1 MMANKLKPD
10 PQKAI
15 EWLLWLNAGEK
26 MYLEHISSQGA
37 ARPKGRFYQG
47 NEAASATHFVAG
59 NNGDDFQRNL
69 HFVPNSEF
77 LEGSRTKA
85 NLKAVRFLHVD
96 LDCKDYPGTEHEQ
109 FNKITEL
116 LCEQKTRPKGVPPPT
131 TIWFTG
137 GGIQGLWRLAEPIDI
152 EEAEELNRSLLVA
165 LQGGAGTHDAGR
177 LLRLPWTTNWLNDKK
192 RAAGRQP
199 KLAHPLEPLNTNSPP
214 VSYSVADFQI
224 KRVKREELSHS
235 GPVSSKVTIPEFEA
249 LPLPENLSDIVPD
262 DPIWLEA
269 ILSGNIP
276 PGKSYVS
283 RSEFVIATV
292 VWLLSKGVEPGYV
305 LSIITHPDLG
315 ISSHVLDNSSP
326 VKYGRRQVE
335 RGFVLLETSRGG
347 WPIVND
353 EGFPISNLPENIRYA
368 FCQIGVDAQRNMF
381 TQADEVT
388 GYQLEERDL
397 NEIADILCS
406 AFSRELKF
414 GANPAAIKR
423 ELLAIAHENQ
433 YHPVIDYLDGL
444 EWDGVQRID
453 RWLIDYCGSG
463 DTELNCEFGSKFLVA
478 GVRRI
483 KQPGVKFDTMLVL
496 EGAQG
501 AGKSQMAAML
511 AIRDEWFCGSLDLK
525 SDDKTK
531 AEMLARA
538 WIVECPELD
547 GLNKTNS
554 QNLKKFLS
562 TPIDIF
568 RRAYARDPTAFR
580 RHCIILGTTNEGNYL
595 RDLTGNRRIWPVE
608 VGKFDLTRFAA
619 DVDQLWAEAVVRERE
634 GTSIVLSKHLWG
646 EASRIQGY
654 RMVEDDFAEVLA
666 DNFTD
671 RTGKVSMD
679 SIKLLLHLD
688 SQRMSP
694 NDARRIKSAMQDLG
708 WEFNS
713 HRLHN
718 LAGEDQR
725 PRKGF
730 ARGVED
736 ERTIE
741 LVAIQ
746 KLGGMAVLETLKGST
761 HIPF

>member
-1 MMANKLKPD
+1 MSSSLKPN

-15 EWLLWLNAGEK
+15 EWLHWLTAGEK

-37 ARPKGRFYQG
+37 ARPTGKFYQG
-47 NEAASATHFVAG
+47 NEAASAARFVAG
-59 NNGDDFQRNL
+59 NNGDDFQRNM
-69 HFVPNSEF
+69 HFVPNAEF
-77 LEGSRTKA
+77 LDGPRTKA

-96 LDCKDYPGTEHEQ
+96 LDCKDYPGTEDEQ

-116 LCEQKTRPKGVPPPT
+116 LLDAKTRPKGIPPPT
-131 TIWFTG
+131 SVWFSG
-137 GGIQGLWRLAEPIDI
+137 GGIQGVWRLEEPIEI
-152 EEAEELNRSLLVA
+152 EEAEELNRSLLIT
-165 LQGGAGTHDAGR
+165 LQGGLGTHDAGR

-192 RAAGRQP
+192 RAAGREP
-199 KLAHPLEPLNTNSPP
+199 KVAFPLEPLGTNSPP
-214 VSYSVADFQI
+214 ISYSMLDFQI
-224 KRVKREELSHS
+224 KRVKQEVNSKS
-235 GPVSSKVTIPEFEA
+235 GLVSSQVTILEFEA
-249 LPLPENLSDIVPD
+249 LQLPENINEIVPD
-262 DPIWLEA
+262 DPVWLEA
-269 ILSGNIP
+269 ILSGKYP
-276 PGKSYVS
+276 PGKNYDS
-283 RSEFVIATV
+283 RSEFVIAAV

-305 LSIITHPDLG
+305 LSIIIHPDLG
-315 ISSHVLDNSSP
+315 ISGHVLDNPNP

-335 RGFVLLETSRGG
+335 RGFLLLEMSRRG

-353 EGFPISNLPENIRYA
+353 EGLPINNLPENTRYA
-368 FCQIGVDAQRNMF
+368 LCQFGVDARRNMF

-388 GYQLEERDL
+388 GYQLDGRDL
-397 NEIADILCS
+397 NEIVDILCS

-444 EWDGVQRID
+444 EWDGVQRLD
-453 RWLIDYCGSG
+453 RWLIDYCGSA

-496 EGAQG
+496 EGVQG
-501 AGKSQMAAML
+501 AGKSQMAAKL
-511 AIRDEWFCGSLDLK
+511 AIQDEWFCGSLDLK

-531 AEMLARA
+531 SEMLARA

-568 RRAYARDPTAFR
+568 RRPYARDPTAFR
-580 RHCIILGTTNEGNYL
+580 RHCIILGTTNENNYL

-608 VGKFDLTRFAA
+608 VGEFDLMRFAT
-619 DVDQLWAEAVVRERE
+619 DVDQLWAEAVVRERA
-634 GTSIVLSKHLWG
+634 GASIVLSKHLWS

-671 RTGKVSMD
+671 RTGRVSMD

-688 SQRMSP
+688 SQRISP
-694 NDARRIKSAMQDLG
+694 SDARRIKSAMSSLG
-708 WEFNS
+708 WEYGT
-713 HRLHN
+713 HRLHD
-718 LAGEDQR
+718 LAGQDQR

-730 ARGVED
+730 ARSSENDVGK
-736 ERTIE
+736 E
-741 LVAIQ
+741 LVASQ
-746 KLGGMAVLETLKGST
+746 EGAGAVVLKPHRGQSD
-761 HIPF
+761 IPF

>member
-1 MMANKLKPD
+1 MLKNLKPS

-15 EWLLWLNAGEK
+15 EWLQWLNAGEK
-26 MYLEHISSQGA
+26 IYLEHISSQGA
-37 ARPKGRFYQG
+37 ARPKGKFYQG
-47 NEAASATHFVAG
+47 NEAASAARFVAA
-59 NNGDDFQRNL
+59 NNSDELQRNL
-69 HFVPNSEF
+69 HFVPNGEF
-77 LEGSRTKA
+77 LEGKRIKA

-96 LDCKDYPGTEHEQ
+96 LDCKDYPGTEDEQ
-109 FNKITEL
+109 SNKIIGL
-116 LCEQKTRPKGVPPPT
+116 LIEQKVRPKGIPHPT

-137 GGIQGLWRLAEPIDI
+137 GGYQALWRLAESIDI
-152 EEAEELNRSLLVA
+152 EEAEELNRSLLIA

-177 LLRLPWTTNWLNDKK
+177 LLRLPWTKNWLNDKK
-192 RAAGRQP
+192 RAAGREP
-199 KLAHPLEPLNTNSPP
+199 KLAFPLDPLNTNSPP
-214 VSYSVADFQI
+214 VSYKVADFTI
-224 KRVKREELSHS
+224 RRVKKEANSRS
-235 GPVSSKVTIPEFEA
+235 GPVSSQVAVPDFDA
-249 LPLPENLSDIVPD
+249 LPLPENLNDIVPD
-262 DPIWLEA
+262 NPVWFEA
-269 ILSGNIP
+269 ILSGENP
-276 PGKSYVS
+276 PDKNYDS
-283 RSEFVIATV
+283 RSELVFGAVL
-292 VWLLSKGVEPGYV
+292 WLLSKDVEPGYV

-315 ISSHVLDNSSP
+315 ISGHVLDDPNP
-326 VKYGRRQVE
+326 AKYGRRQVE
-335 RGFVLLETSRGG
+335 RGLAKLEMDRGG

-353 EGFPISNLPENIRYA
+353 EGYPIASMPENIRYA
-368 FCQIGVDAQRNMF
+368 FFQVGVDAQRNMF

-388 GYQLEERDL
+388 GYQLDGRDL

-414 GANPAAIKR
+414 GAVPAAIKR
-423 ELLAIAHENQ
+423 ELLAIAHERQ

-444 EWDGVQRID
+444 EWDGVERID
-453 RWLIDYCGSG
+453 RWLADYCGAA
-463 DTELNCEFGSKFLVA
+463 DTELNNEFGSKFLVA

-483 KQPGVKFDTMLVL
+483 KKPGVKFDTMLVL

-511 AIRDEWFCGSLDLK
+511 AVRDEWFCGSLDLK

-568 RRAYARDPTAFR
+568 RRAYARDATDFR

-608 VGKFDLTRFAA
+608 VGKFDLKRFAT

-634 GTSIVLSKHLWG
+634 GASIVLSKHLWN
-646 EASRIQGY
+646 EASRVQGD
-654 RMVEDDFAEVLA
+654 RMVEDDFAEVLT
-666 DNFTD
+666 DNFAE

-688 SQRMSP
+688 TQRMSP
-694 NDARRIKSAMQDLG
+694 SDARRIKSAMHGLG
-708 WEFNS
+708 WEYGT
-713 HRLHN
+713 HRLHD
-718 LAGEDQR
+718 LSGGDQR

-730 ARGVED
+730 VCGSEN
-736 ERTIE
+736 ERSIE
-741 LVAIQ
+741 LSAAQ
-746 KLGGMAVLETLKGST
+746 KQGGIAVLETLRGLKDT
-761 HIPF
+761 PF

>member
-1 MMANKLKPD
+1 MSNSLKQN

-15 EWLLWLNAGEK
+15 EWLCWLNAGEK

-37 ARPKGRFYQG
+37 SRPKGKFYEG
-47 NEAASATHFVAG
+47 SETASAARFVAG
-59 NNGDDFQRNL
+59 NNGDDYQRNL
-69 HFVPNSEF
+69 HFVPNAEF
-77 LEGSRTKA
+77 LDGPRTKA

-96 LDCKDYPGTEHEQ
+96 LDCKDYPGTENEQ
-109 FNKITEL
+109 SNKIIGL
-116 LCEQKTRPKGVPPPT
+116 LYEKKMRPKGIPHPT

-137 GGIQGLWRLAEPIDI
+137 GGYQALWRLAEPVDID
-152 EEAEELNRSLLVA
+152 EAEELNRSLLAA

-192 RAAGRQP
+192 RAAGREP
-199 KLAHPLEPLNTNSPP
+199 MLAHPLDPVNTNSPP

-224 KRVKREELSHS
+224 KRVKQEANPYP
-235 GPVSSKVTIPEFEA
+235 GTVSSLVAIPEYEA
-249 LPLPENLSDIVPD
+249 LPLPENLNDVVPD
-262 DPIWLEA
+262 DPVWLEA
-269 ILSGNIP
+269 ILSGKSP
-276 PGKSYVS
+276 TGKKYGS
-283 RSEFVIATV
+283 RSEFVIAAV
-292 VWLLSKGVEPGYV
+292 VWLLGKGVEPGYV

-315 ISSHVLDNSSP
+315 ISGHVLDNPNP

-347 WPIVND
+347 WPVVND
-353 EGFPISNLPENIRYA
+353 EGFPIGNLPENIRYA
-368 FCQIGVDAQRNMF
+368 LCKLGVDALRNLF
-381 TQADEVT
+381 TQADEVS
-388 GYQLEERDL
+388 GYQLDGRDL

-406 AFSRELKF
+406 GFSRELKY
-414 GANPAAIKR
+414 GASPAAIKR
-423 ELLAIAHENQ
+423 ELLAIAHENP

-444 EWDGVQRID
+444 EWDGIARID
-453 RWLIDYCGSG
+453 RWLVDYCGAA
-463 DTELNCEFGSKFLVA
+463 DTELNHEFGSKFLVA

-511 AIRDEWFCGSLDLK
+511 AIQDEWFCGSLDLK

-531 AEMLARA
+531 SELLARA

-568 RRAYARDPTAFR
+568 RRPYARDPSDFR
-580 RHCIILGTTNEGNYL
+580 RHCIILGTTNESNYL
-595 RDLTGNRRIWPVE
+595 RDLTGNRRIWPVL
-608 VGKFDLTRFAA
+608 VGTFDLKRFAA

-634 GTSIVLSKHLWG
+634 GASIVLSKHLWDD
-646 EASRIQGY
+646 ASRVQGH
-654 RMVEDDFAEVLA
+654 RMVEDDFADMLA
-666 DNFTD
+666 DNFAD
-671 RTGKVSMD
+671 RTGRVSMD

-688 SQRMSP
+688 MQRLYAS
-694 NDARRIKSAMQDLG
+694 DSRRIKSAMRDLG
-708 WEFNS
+708 WEYGT
-713 HRLHN
+713 HRMYDLV
-718 LAGEDQR
+718 GKDQR

-730 ARGVED
+730 VRGSED
-736 ERTIE
+736 ERRVEFFATRE
-741 LVAIQ
+741 Q
-746 KLGGMAVLETLKGST
+746 GGIAVLETRRGPNDM
-761 HIPF
+761 PF